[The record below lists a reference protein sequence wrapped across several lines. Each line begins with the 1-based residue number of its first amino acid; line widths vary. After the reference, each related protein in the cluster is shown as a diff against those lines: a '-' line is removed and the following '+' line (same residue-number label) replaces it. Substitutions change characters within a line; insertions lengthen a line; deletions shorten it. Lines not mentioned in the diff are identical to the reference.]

1 MANGAIGRRDKAAP
15 ILFQVDR
22 DHPAVGFV
30 DDDTPASVVTDEG
43 CLRTV
48 AGKVELRAIL

>member
-1 MANGAIGRRDKAAP
+1 MANGAIGLRDKAAL

-30 DDDTPASVVTDEG
+30 DDDTPASVVADEG
-43 CLRTV
+43 WLRTV

>member
-1 MANGAIGRRDKAAP
+1 MANGAIGRRDKAAL

-30 DDDTPASVVTDEG
+30 DGDTPASGVADKG
-43 CLRTV
+43 CPRTV
-48 AGKVELRAIL
+48 DGKVELRAIL